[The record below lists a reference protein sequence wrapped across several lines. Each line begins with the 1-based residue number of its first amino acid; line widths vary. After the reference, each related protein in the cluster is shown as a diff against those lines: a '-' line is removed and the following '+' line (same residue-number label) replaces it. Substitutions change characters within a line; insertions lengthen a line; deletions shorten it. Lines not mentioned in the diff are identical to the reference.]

1 MKDIEFIPFL
11 LTEKAD
17 IFSIR
22 LDGNEKTET
31 EEFLIEF
38 KDTQSIQLRND
49 LNSIL
54 TSINQW
60 HWQRRRTR
68 VIFPPGREILR

>member
-31 EEFLIEF
+31 EEAEAETDS
-38 KDTQSIQLRND
+38 KMETVEE
-49 LNSIL
+49 
-54 TSINQW
+54 TE
-60 HWQRRRTR
+60 T
-68 VIFPPGREILR
+68 EEE